1 MHGRLTVHT
10 EVVTPCPWIPS
21 YQCAEI
27 QWLSK
32 ETTVMTCYVQ
42 VMGNRACRKRLLTY
56 HNNRECTCCPSAMA
70 ACDIALVTDNG
81 ACDLAPLTLFLAGP
95 SLSNGRAL
103 VASALFYVGRV

>member
-1 MHGRLTVHT
+1 MHGRLTVYT

-32 ETTVMTCYVQ
+32 EATVMTCYMW

-56 HNNRECTCCPSAMA
+56 HNSRECTCCPSAMVT
-70 ACDIALVTDNG
+70 CGITLVTDNG
-81 ACDLAPLTLFLAGP
+81 AWDLSPLTLFLAGL

-103 VASALFYVGRV
+103 VGSVLLYVGRV